1 MKRFLTVVSLFG
13 SLYAY
18 SQVGIG
24 VTNPANSAM
33 LEVSSTTKGLLPPR
47 MAGADRNNISNP
59 ATGLMI
65 WCTDCGTKGEM
76 QVYNGTAWTNM
87 TGGATSVFMSVPDAP
102 TTVVASPGNTSASV
116 AFTAPVNN
124 GNTPITSYT
133 VTSSPGN
140 ITATGSASPILVSG
154 LTNGTTY
161 TFTVVATNARGNSV
175 PSTASAGV
183 VPYLFTCGTNVTF
196 AYNGASVT
204 YGTISYNSRCWLDRN
219 LGASRVATSV
229 NDASAHGDYFQ
240 WGRGADGHQL
250 INSPTTTVLSAT
262 DVPGNNSYI
271 LSPGGTG
278 DWRSTPNNNLWQGVS
293 GTNNP
298 CPYGFRLPTAA
309 EYSWVTGVTIGGAY
323 TYLKMTASGYREA
336 VSPAAYTI
344 TGQIAYFQTSTVS
357 TTNNTVA
364 YMGGGTGYTTTFIH
378 TVGAPVRCI
387 KD

>member
-1 MKRFLTVVSLFG
+1 MKRFLTVGSLFV
-13 SLYAY
+13 SIYAY

-24 VTNPANSAM
+24 VTTPANSAM

-102 TTVVASPGNTSASV
+102 TTVVASPGNMNASV

-124 GNTPITSYT
+124 GGTPITSYT

-140 ITATGSASPILVSG
+140 ITVTGTASPILVSG

-204 YGTISYNSRCWLDRN
+204 YGTVSYNNRCWLDRN
-219 LGASRVATSV
+219 LGASRVATSLT
-229 NDASAHGDYFQ
+229 DASAHGDYFQ

-262 DVPGNNSYI
+262 DVPGNNSFI
-271 LSPGGTG
+271 LILG
-278 DWRSTPNNNLWQGVS
+278 DWRSSQNNNLWQGVS

-298 CPYGFRLPTAA
+298 CPYGFRVPTSA
-309 EYSWVTGVTIGGAY
+309 EYAWVTGVTISSAY
-323 TYLKMTASGYREA
+323 ASTLKMTSSGYRDA
-336 VSPAAYTI
+336 TNGSYTI
-344 TGQIAYFQTSTVS
+344 QQVAYFQTSTVNA
-357 TTNNTVA
+357 TNNNVA
-364 YMGGGTGYTTTFIH
+364 YMGGGPGNIPTSVRAQGNPI
-378 TVGAPVRCI
+378 RCI